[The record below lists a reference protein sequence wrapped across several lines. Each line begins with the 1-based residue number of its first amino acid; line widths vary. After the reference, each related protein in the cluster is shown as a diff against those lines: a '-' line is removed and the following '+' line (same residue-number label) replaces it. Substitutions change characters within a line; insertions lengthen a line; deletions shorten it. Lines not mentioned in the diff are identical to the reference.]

1 MEVRI
6 PPLADR
12 LDRAR
17 VTISGDDQH
26 VTCRCGSCGAET
38 KLAFTDF
45 DYRLAAS
52 LHAATPG
59 AAIDDAA
66 AAAFGRAAPPGPGV
80 RALECA
86 CPGCHARFRITCNGG
101 EISRDGALEY
111 FLLGIAEQAPS
122 AHSPVNP

>member
-1 MEVRI
+1 MDVRT
-6 PPLADR
+6 PPLSER

-17 VTISGDDQH
+17 VAISGDDGH
-26 VTCRCGSCGAET
+26 VTHRCGSCGATT

-52 LHAATPG
+52 LHAAMPG
-59 AAIDDAA
+59 AAIDDTAA
-66 AAAFGRAAPPGPGV
+66 VAFERAAPPGPGI

-86 CPGCHARFRITCNGG
+86 CPACRARFRITCDGG

-111 FLLGIAEQAPS
+111 FLFGIVEQAS
-122 AHSPVNP
+122 APAP